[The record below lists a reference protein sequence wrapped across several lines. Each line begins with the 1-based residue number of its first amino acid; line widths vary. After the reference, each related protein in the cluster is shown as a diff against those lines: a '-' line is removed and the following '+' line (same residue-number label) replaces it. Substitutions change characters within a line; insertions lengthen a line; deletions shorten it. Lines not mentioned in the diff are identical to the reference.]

1 MALTEPHDQR
11 AAGRAGGARS
21 PAGPTGDGPSL
32 DRRLQAA
39 DPLAGV
45 LSDDSAAVLVRRL
58 AADVA
63 GGGALAVM
71 LRRRRRRTT
80 LALLAAALL
89 LCLAAGS
96 PVIAQRLSAW
106 TGIHGSGVGE
116 EDTSEYLLS
125 STPDYR
131 QAVESLRPAH
141 IPLPPGYEWRKAV
154 DLFTAWDS
162 EPTMY
167 SATGIKDIYAG
178 FAACAW
184 EAEWLAGRRAGD
196 AGRVRAATTVLAEA
210 RSWPDA
216 GADKTGGA
224 RRQRDEIATAAA
236 NGDAAPLRQ
245 DIKVNCDPSS
255 IRSGAR

>member
-1 MALTEPHDQR
+1 M
-11 AAGRAGGARS
+11 
-21 PAGPTGDGPSL
+21 
-32 DRRLQAA
+32 
-39 DPLAGV
+39 
-45 LSDDSAAVLVRRL
+45 
-58 AADVA
+58 
-63 GGGALAVM
+63 
-71 LRRRRRRTT
+71 
-80 LALLAAALL
+80 
-89 LCLAAGS
+89 CLAAGS

-224 RRQRDEIATAAA
+224 RRQRDEIATSAA

-245 DIKVNCDPSS
+245 DIKANCDPSW